1 MAFKLPSFNSFRAL
15 KGAPVRTP
23 VITAGKVKSVAGSK
37 VGSLGNT
44 QINRTGVTKTYA
56 TPGAARKANQPGL
69 LSRLKTKLTTPKTR
83 QPIKPLQPS
92 QSKGLSNRA
101 FGSGNALKVR
111 ESFGSYNK

>member
-69 LSRLKTKLTTPKTR
+69 LSRLKTKLTTPKPR
-83 QPIKPLQPS
+83 QPS
-92 QSKGLSNRA
+92 QPKGLSNRA